1 MSKLINRAVLVAGT
15 VVLAAWVPLPSQGS
29 CNSPK
34 GCTMDAIYESYDMM
48 QSGQMQRAM
57 DEGQANI
64 AAFHAFKEWEL
75 SQSEAPVHHHS

>member
-1 MSKLINRAVLVAGT
+1 MSKLIARAVLVVGT
-15 VVLAAWVPLPSQGS
+15 VALTAWVPLPSQGS

-57 DEGQANI
+57 EEGQANI
-64 AAFHAFKEWEL
+64 AAFHALKEWEL
-75 SQSEAPVHHHS
+75 RHSGDLVHHHS